1 MTAQEMKALPRT
13 EEGIFDLSGV
23 VKEQNLKNEY
33 EAAGKVYPVYAAFET
48 TENKKEG
55 YPDIMAQM
63 RVWNKKVSGEF
74 SMENASAYAA
84 MLLGTIENISP
95 EIYENYRELLD
106 MFRGTVKKVLEQYYV
121 AENDSFRG
129 EAEDVQV
136 FCDTVKQACDADLL
150 LAEKYQMCVR

>member
-13 EEGIFDLSGV
+13 EEGIFDLSSV

-63 RVWNKKVSGEF
+63 PVGNTKVSGEF
-74 SMENASAYAA
+74 SMEKASAYAA